1 MEEKLSDI
9 LKDNKS
15 LQASIDDLNKVCMF
29 VTLNLIKFYLPL
41 FILLFIQEYEFSDLK
56 KSAMQKVNDYN
67 HLLRNDL
74 NISSQNKY

>member
-1 MEEKLSDI
+1 MYI
-9 LKDNKS
+9 
-15 LQASIDDLNKVCMF
+15 
-29 VTLNLIKFYLPL
+29 TLNLIKFYLTL
-41 FILLFIQEYEFSDLK
+41 FLLLFIQEYEFSDLK